1 MVALKMLLS
10 PISLSRKAN
19 ILKIG
24 GSLGGA
30 AVATVVLEL
39 AAQAIVRA
47 SSQAASVGAGSVP
60 VLPGSSLPSVGAVT
74 IKDVPSLIPALAGG
88 IAVLKGRT
96 KVGLL
101 MIVGSLAAKTGLRA
115 AGINPDEFG
124 NRLGKIYDKYIKKY
138 SATTSSYEDDYYE
151 PEVYF

>member
-1 MVALKMLLS
+1 MLLN
-10 PISLSRKAN
+10 PVSLTRKAN

-39 AAQAIVRA
+39 VAQAVTRA
-47 SSQAASVGAGSVP
+47 SSQAATFSSGPVPGVGT
-60 VLPGSSLPSVGAVT
+60 LPIVGDVT
-74 IKDVPSLIPALAGG
+74 LKDVPSLIPAVAGALS
-88 IAVLKGRT
+88 IAKGRT
-96 KVGLL
+96 KLGIMMVIGSVG
-101 MIVGSLAAKTGLRA
+101 AKAGLRA

-124 NRLGKIYDKYIKKY
+124 NKLGGLYDKYFKNENENEED
-138 SATTSSYEDDYYE
+138 YEE

>member
-1 MVALKMLLS
+1 MLLS

-39 AAQAIVRA
+39 VAQAVTRA
-47 SSQAASVGAGSVP
+47 SSQAATFSSGPVPGVGT
-60 VLPGSSLPSVGAVT
+60 LPIVGDVT
-74 IKDVPSLIPALAGG
+74 LKDVPSLIPAVAGV
-88 IAVLKGRT
+88 ISVAKGRT
-96 KVGLL
+96 KLGLMMIAGSVG
-101 MIVGSLAAKTGLRA
+101 AKAGLRA

-124 NRLGKIYDKYIKKY
+124 NKLGGLYDKYIRKY
-138 SATTSSYEDDYYE
+138 SANDSYEDYEE